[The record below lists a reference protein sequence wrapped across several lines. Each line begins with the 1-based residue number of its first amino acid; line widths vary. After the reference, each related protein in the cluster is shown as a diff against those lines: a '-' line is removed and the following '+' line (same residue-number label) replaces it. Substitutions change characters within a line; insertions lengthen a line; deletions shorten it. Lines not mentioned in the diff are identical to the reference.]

1 MQQLWEPAHAE
12 CACACTQRRQR
23 MCNTVCN
30 IQPRHCICLPFVTR
44 REEIELKFDRPFVF
58 AVVHGPTGLALFAG
72 EVYKPE
78 AWTA

>member
-1 MQQLWEPAHAE
+1 M
-12 CACACTQRRQR
+12 
-23 MCNTVCN
+23 
-30 IQPRHCICLPFVTR
+30 R

-78 AWTA
+78 QWQA